1 MTTLPLA
8 PSSQTLKVT
17 GVFANEPRHLRAILV
32 ALALSLAWISLADAQ
47 ELRGTLK
54 KIRESE
60 TITLGF
66 RESARP
72 FAFAGPGGQP
82 SGYSVDLC
90 LRVTE
95 AIREQLGLAAIKT
108 PWVPVTAD
116 TRIPLVVGGAIDLEC
131 GSTTHTLGRQA
142 LVDFSLLTFDDGG
155 SLLTRVGAN
164 VSAVDDLANK
174 RVAVIPGTTTEK
186 ALASALQKSWVST
199 ARIVPVRDHAEGLAA
214 VEGGRAEAFASDRT
228 VLVGLLEQAKDQ
240 RQLRV
245 SNRYFSYEPYA
256 LMLRRDDPD
265 FRLAVDRALA
275 RLYQSALLPQI
286 YEKWFG
292 RFSQA
297 SSLLQAMY
305 TLGSLPD

>member
-1 MTTLPLA
+1 VRYLLI
-8 PSSQTLKVT
+8 V
-17 GVFANEPRHLRAILV
+17 
-32 ALALSLAWISLADAQ
+32 LALGLPAISPADAQ

-54 KIRESE
+54 KIKESE

-66 RESARP
+66 RETARP
-72 FAFAGPGGQP
+72 FAFAGPEGKP
-82 SGYSVDLC
+82 VGYSVDLC
-90 LRVTE
+90 LRVSE

-142 LVDFSLLTFDDGG
+142 LVDFSLLTFVDGA
-155 SLLTRVGAN
+155 SLLTRIGTN
-164 VSAVDDLANK
+164 VSAVADLANK
-174 RVAVIPGTTTEK
+174 RVAVIPGTTTER
-186 ALASALQKSWVST
+186 ALNAALQKSWVST
-199 ARIVPVRDHAEGLAA
+199 ARIVPVRDHPEGLAA

-228 VLVGLLEQAKDQ
+228 VLVGLLQQAQDQ

-245 SNRYFSYEPYA
+245 SNQYFSYEPYA
-256 LMLRRDDPD
+256 LMLRRDDGD
-265 FRLAVDRALA
+265 FRLAVNRALA
-275 RLYQSALLPQI
+275 RLYQSALITQI

-297 SSLLQAMY
+297 GALVQAVY